1 MSNILVTQEDLLS
14 FLAALPYSTRSIEL
28 SNLAWANER
37 KEADEAEEDDEA
49 EADEGGDYHSL
60 LNEMRTRLD

>member
-1 MSNILVTQEDLLS
+1 M
-14 FLAALPYSTRSIEL
+14 PYCTRSVEL
-28 SNLAWANER
+28 SNLAWVDEV
-37 KEADEAEEDDEA
+37 KEADEAGEDDEA